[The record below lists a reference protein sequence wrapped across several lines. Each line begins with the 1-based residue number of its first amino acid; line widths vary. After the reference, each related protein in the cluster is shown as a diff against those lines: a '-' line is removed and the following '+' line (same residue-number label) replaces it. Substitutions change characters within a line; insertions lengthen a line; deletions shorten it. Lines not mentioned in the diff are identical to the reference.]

1 MENRNILLIFS
12 TNQKI
17 KVMLV
22 KELIQKL
29 QEFNP
34 DSKIAFHSCI
44 ECGMST
50 VVSEGGEMTLDYDE
64 ENDEVFLEV
73 SGEETD
79 WS

>member
-1 MENRNILLIFS
+1 M
-12 TNQKI
+12 K
-17 KVMLV
+17 V
-22 KELIQKL
+22 KELIKKL
-29 QEFNP
+29 EKFNP

-50 VVSEGGEMTLDYDE
+50 VVCEGGEVTLDYDQ

>member
-1 MENRNILLIFS
+1 
-12 TNQKI
+12 
-17 KVMLV
+17 MLV
-22 KELIQKL
+22 KELIEKL
-29 QEFNP
+29 KVFNP

-50 VVSEGGEMTLDYDE
+50 VECEGGEMTLDYDE

-79 WS
+79 WC